1 MKFTESVLVKYTFLE
16 LLEWEFGIQL
26 REDET
31 EKIELAKQSIEIY
44 DSVEEFYEATG
55 WQRDNPEESGRE
67 YLLAHRILAE
77 IQGKLWYFSRIRYE
91 DGVKKAGKPDCT

>member
-1 MKFTESVLVKYTFLE
+1 MKFTDSILVKYTFLE
-16 LLEWEFGIQL
+16 LLEREFGIQL
-26 REDET
+26 KEDEA
-31 EKIELAKQSIEIY
+31 EKIELAKKSIEIY

-67 YLLAHRILAE
+67 DLLEHRILAK

-91 DGVKKAGKPDCT
+91 DGLKRAGKLDCT